1 MEGSKPNL
9 GDGDIFRFD
18 LLLGGIGGDFGL
30 GVGFLPVVKDEA
42 EFGE

>member
-1 MEGSKPNL
+1 MEGSKKNL

-18 LLLGGIGGDFGL
+18 LLLGGIG
-30 GVGFLPVVKDEA
+30 VGFSPVVNDEA